1 MEQKKVLGIISA
13 AKCNLNCSYC
23 YLHKNQS
30 YIEEDK
36 KIIAA
41 MQDGSFLTNI
51 KRSLYALNES
61 YNNFYRLEFWGA
73 ETSLHFID
81 GSDFFKDLI
90 LTFPSL
96 EEIAY
101 STNFRTGN
109 EQHLHLI
116 DLIEQYA
123 EHRILLEM
131 QISVDG
137 PTAISQ
143 KTRHYNY
150 EDLEKD
156 VIDFIDIL
164 NKKKLKK
171 TKVVISYKSTLP
183 WSLYHEICSSTSGLI
198 DYLDFWSNTE
208 SMMWDNVIN
217 KNVAFSTGSCFGP
230 ALEYPY
236 NYTIQDGLD
245 FSAFA
250 QKIDR
255 LKLDERYNRPSNMP
269 LLTSGFVKERELQI
283 YEFSGF
289 QCGQMNSNLLFRYDG
304 TLSPCSNGF
313 LDRSIDN
320 LNWLKEN
327 DPSEYTRVL
336 NTRKLGTI
344 TDENNQADLDDLI
357 NKVRHRKEFWKY
369 HADTVVSITNSEM
382 YELAMARQI
391 SPIYAK
397 DSALR
402 FKHSLFI
409 VKKNACYFS
418 NLRETGS
425 PYTPPESLIKLY
437 CNGLG
442 EYHEFRR

>member
-1 MEQKKVLGIISA
+1 MI
-13 AKCNLNCSYC
+13 
-23 YLHKNQS
+23 
-30 YIEEDK
+30 
-36 KIIAA
+36 
-41 MQDGSFLTNI
+41 
-51 KRSLYALNES
+51 
-61 YNNFYRLEFWGA
+61 
-73 ETSLHFID
+73 
-81 GSDFFKDLI
+81 
-90 LTFPSL
+90 
-96 EEIAY
+96 
-101 STNFRTGN
+101 
-109 EQHLHLI
+109 
-116 DLIEQYA
+116 
-123 EHRILLEM
+123 
-131 QISVDG
+131 
-137 PTAISQ
+137 
-143 KTRHYNY
+143 
-150 EDLEKD
+150 
-156 VIDFIDIL
+156 
-164 NKKKLKK
+164 
-171 TKVVISYKSTLP
+171 
-183 WSLYHEICSSTSGLI
+183 
-198 DYLDFWSNTE
+198 
-208 SMMWDNVIN
+208 WDSVIN

-357 NKVRHRKEFWKY
+357 NKVRHRREFWKY